1 MLLNEIHQG
10 GIRALI
16 AYDDTIFNNMVLPT
30 GVSLQD
36 VVDHIFFKYGD
47 APLFSPSPEVMKYYI
62 GEWSRRRLPLWN
74 RYKAVID
81 AEYDPLR
88 NYDRTE
94 QIELTHGKKTTYAG
108 SVDDGVSGSYTDT
121 ITNEI
126 SADNASTYQPDNKS
140 TNDHTFNQYKNTTTF
155 NNRSDTNSGK
165 DVTAI
170 HAFGNIGVTTSQQM
184 AVEELN
190 LIPRLDLIDY
200 IADDW
205 HAEFCLSIY

>member
-1 MLLNEIHQG
+1 MLVNEIHQG

-16 AYDDTIFNNMVLPT
+16 DFDTTIFNNMVLPT

-36 VVDHIFFKYGD
+36 VVDHIFYKYGD
-47 APLFSPSPEVMKYYI
+47 APLFSPSPDVMKYYI
-62 GEWSRRRLPLWN
+62 GAWSRRRLPLWN

-81 AEYDPLR
+81 AEYDPLE
-88 NYDRTE
+88 NYNRTE
-94 QIELTHGKKTTYAG
+94 QVELTHGKKVTYAG
-108 SVDDGVSGSYTDT
+108 SVEDGVSGSYKDT
-121 ITNEI
+121 TENQI
-126 SADNASTYQPDNKS
+126 SADNASTYQPDTKS
-140 TNDHTFNQYKNTTTF
+140 ETDHTFNQYKNTTSF
-155 NNRSDTNSGK
+155 QNRSDTNSGK

-205 HAEFCLSIY
+205 HTEFCLSIY